1 MNIEKKYHKEY
12 PLIIGLAGKAA
23 SGKTSVAES
32 IVPKASIN
40 PVNNSII
47 WDHIFFTLPLYEIAS
62 IKRTTL
68 GLRQKDRQLFSIHQV
83 LFDLFGGN
91 ALGNIPD
98 YKHFTDLVEQMYF
111 LPIEQEPLKPRSFLQ
126 KAGDLCRLYDPECF
140 AKWAIYKSV
149 KMYRSIISSA
159 AYEDDELPVGIIISD
174 VRFENEAKKILSQP
188 NGLVIYFDASDE
200 TRNQRMMKR
209 DGLLMTE
216 AQASHKSEKEC
227 DLVKELAS
235 AIIDTDNMSI
245 EQQSAKTLEI
255 INGFINVYA

>member
-1 MNIEKKYHKEY
+1 MILDKKYYKEY
-12 PLIIGLAGKAA
+12 PLVIGLAGKAA

-32 IVPKASIN
+32 IVPKASVN
-40 PVNNSII
+40 PVSNSII

-98 YKHFTDLVEQMYF
+98 YRHFTDLVEQIYA

-140 AKWAIYKSV
+140 AKWVIYKAS
-149 KMYRSIISSA
+149 KMHRSIISADS
-159 AYEDDELPVGIIISD
+159 YEENELPVGIIISD
-174 VRFENEAKKILSQP
+174 VRFVNEASKILGHP
-188 NGLVIYFDASDE
+188 NGMVIYFDASDE
-200 TRNQRMMKR
+200 TRNARMMKR
-209 DGLLMTE
+209 DGMLMTK
-216 AQASHKSEKEC
+216 AQSSHVSEQEC
-227 DLVKELAS
+227 DLVKGLAS
-235 AIIDTDNMSI
+235 AIINTDNMSMEDQASQTI
-245 EQQSAKTLEI
+245 QI
-255 INGFINVYA
+255 INGYINAYA

>member
-1 MNIEKKYHKEY
+1 MMLENKYYKEY

-32 IVPKASIN
+32 IVPKVSIN

-98 YKHFTDLVEQMYF
+98 YKHFTDLVEQMYS
-111 LPIEQEPLKPRSFLQ
+111 LPIEQEKKPRSFLQ
-126 KAGDLCRLYDPECF
+126 KAGDLCRLYDPDCF
-140 AKWAIYKSV
+140 AKWAIYKASR
-149 KMYRSIISSA
+149 MHRSIVSTET
-159 AYEDDELPVGIIISD
+159 YEDNQLPVGIIISD
-174 VRFENEAKKILSQP
+174 VRFENEANKILKQP
-188 NGLVIYFDASDE
+188 NGLIIYFDASDY
-200 TRNQRMMKR
+200 TRNQRMIER

-216 AQASHKSEKEC
+216 AQASHRSEKEC
-227 DLVKELAS
+227 ELVKELAS
-235 AIIDTDNMSI
+235 AIIDTDNMSL
-245 EQQSAKTLEI
+245 EQQSAKTLET
-255 INGFINVYA
+255 INGLINVNA

>member
-1 MNIEKKYHKEY
+1 MILQKKYYTEY
-12 PLIIGLAGKAA
+12 PLIVGLAGKAA

-40 PVNNSII
+40 PINNSII

-91 ALGNIPD
+91 ALGSMPD
-98 YKHFTDLVEQMYF
+98 YKHFIDLVEQIYL
-111 LPIEQEPLKPRSFLQ
+111 LPIEQEPLKPRTFLQ

-140 AKWAIYKSV
+140 AKWAIYKASR
-149 KMYRSIISSA
+149 MHRSIISKES
-159 AYEDDELPVGIIISD
+159 YEDNQLPVGIIISD
-174 VRFENEAKKILSQP
+174 VRFENEANKILSQP
-188 NGLVIYFDASDE
+188 NGVVIYLDASDE
-200 TRNQRMMKR
+200 TRNERMLKR
-209 DGLLMTE
+209 DGVLMSE
-216 AQASHKSEKEC
+216 VQASHQSEKEC
-227 DLVKELAS
+227 DIVKGIAS

-245 EQQSAKTLEI
+245 EDQSSRTLEI
-255 INGFINVYA
+255 INGFINAYA

>member
-1 MNIEKKYHKEY
+1 MLEKKYYKEY
-12 PLIIGLAGKAA
+12 PLIVGLAGKAA

-32 IVPKASIN
+32 IVPKASVNPIN
-40 PVNNSII
+40 NAVI

-98 YKHFTDLVEQMYF
+98 YKHFTDLVEQMYS

-140 AKWAIYKSV
+140 AKWVIYKASR
-149 KMYRSIISSA
+149 MHRAIISTES
-159 AYEDDELPVGIIISD
+159 YEDNQLPVGIIISD
-174 VRFENEAKKILSQP
+174 VRFENEANKILSQP
-188 NGLVIYFDASDE
+188 NGVVIYFDASDD
-200 TRNQRMMKR
+200 TRNKRMIKR
-209 DGLLMTE
+209 DGAVMTE

-227 DLVKELAS
+227 DLVKAIAS
-235 AIIDTDNMSI
+235 AIINTDNMSME
-245 EQQSAKTLEI
+245 EQSSKTLEI
-255 INGFINVYA
+255 INGFVNAYA